1 MRGGRARPK
10 WKALTVGAAVLLA
23 FGLMLGP
30 SLSPSLAQQPP
41 PKVTF
46 EVSGDPVLTGIA
58 VTPSRMLVAR
68 CTGSPPST
76 ADIQLLSL
84 APNSGGEAAATP
96 FASISGG
103 CVDPDVALA
112 PISPNFSSTTNA
124 FPTLNKA
131 GFHNNYAYVTQ
142 RTALGPLLIR
152 EVSHPNPD
160 GTGTV
165 LDTLEPFAAIDDCP
179 APYTGD
185 IVFSQVD
192 GTGFGPH
199 GTMLVVCS
207 NGKVF
212 KVTSAGVDST
222 VADSNV
228 SPIEG
233 GGVAPLTFGACP
245 GCLFVGASGA
255 DFVYSISPSGQVK
268 KVARWPDAN
277 DVDFVPFKCGGFQNS
292 DYMYFSILNSDP
304 TSIAKYLTSF
314 FTGKS
319 DKAALVTR
327 AFGATGQN
335 GIGLLT
341 AARGGSITNFE
352 SFDFGRRA
360 SQFVDCN
367 GSTLV
372 RIDVD
377 PSSDLNIIN
386 LDSGGLV
393 VVVIFGSAILD
404 VSTIDQSRTGPNALT
419 FGYTGNE
426 PSLDHC
432 ARGRKDDDGDGY
444 ADLECHFRIPLL
456 GVPTNP
462 VPQQPIDWILRG
474 TYGGPS
480 TDPHFEGGD

>member
-1 MRGGRARPK
+1 MRGGRARPR
-10 WKALTVGAAVLLA
+10 WKALTVAAAAVLLA
-23 FGLMLGP
+23 FGLVLGP
-30 SLSPSLAQQPP
+30 SLRASLAHQDE
-41 PKVTF
+41 VTF
-46 EVSGDPVLTGIA
+46 TISGNPVATGIA

-68 CTGSPPST
+68 CNNNGAT
-76 ADIQLLSL
+76 IELLSL
-84 APNSGGEAAATP
+84 VPDSGGTAAASW
-96 FASISGG
+96 FASVPGG

-112 PISPNFSSTTNA
+112 PITPNFAAGTND
-124 FPTLNKA
+124 FPTLNAA

-142 RTALGPLLIR
+142 RTPAGGLQIR
-152 EVSHPNPD
+152 EVSH
-160 GTGTV
+160 TGAVTGGAFA
-165 LDTLEPFAAIDDCP
+165 TLPDCP

-185 IVFSQVD
+185 IVFSQVAPPPN
-192 GTGFGPH
+192 TGFGPH
-199 GTMLVVCS
+199 GTMLVVCA

-212 KVTSAGVDST
+212 KVTSSGGVST
-222 VADSNV
+222 VADAHA

-233 GGVAPLTFGACP
+233 GGVAPLTFGVCP

-277 DVDFVPFKCGGFQNS
+277 DVDFVPGFKCGFQNS
-292 DYMYFSILNSDP
+292 AYTYFSILSP
-304 TSIAKYLTSF
+304 SSITKWPISVFA
-314 FTGKS
+314 GKGNT
-319 DKAALVTR
+319 AALVTR

-341 AARGGSITNFE
+341 AARGGTITNFE
-352 SFDFGRRA
+352 PFDGSRPA

-377 PSSDLNIIN
+377 PASDLNIIN

-404 VSTIDQSRTGPNALT
+404 VSTIDRSRTGPNALT

-426 PSLDHC
+426 QSLDHC
-432 ARGRKDDDGDGY
+432 AQGRKDDDGDGY
-444 ADLECHFRIPLL
+444 PDLECHFRIPLL
-456 GVPTNP
+456 GVPSP
-462 VPQQPIDWILRG
+462 FPAQPIEWILRG
-474 TYGGPS
+474 TYGGPAS
-480 TDPHFEGGD
+480 DPHFEGGD